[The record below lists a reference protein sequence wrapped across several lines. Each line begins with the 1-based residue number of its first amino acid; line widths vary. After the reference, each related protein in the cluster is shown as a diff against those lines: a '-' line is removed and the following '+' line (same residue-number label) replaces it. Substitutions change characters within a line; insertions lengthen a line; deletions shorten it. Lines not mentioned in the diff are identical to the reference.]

1 MVRSNEETRR
11 QARILQYWRSVEYFS
26 PPSGI
31 ERPGYGKDTVKA
43 LRGQQLPWAGQQRPP
58 GTNKVWRY
66 TVYAG
71 IFEVERVRTA
81 LGSIL
86 APDQQEH
93 DLGGRVRGDGALLS
107 LTLDENGKLFKD
119 SVTLSSCAWAVGRT
133 IGTPGPDADNWLDG
147 FEEEEKRILN
157 VLFDIGDG
165 RVRIDSSGSVESR
178 GSRAARLI
186 AGLGARVAIDA
197 ATGGITAIPG
207 LIGSAVES
215 HLGKNA
221 ATIAESMAGSVAGDA
236 VGSLEARRDRI
247 GQNPEERDG
256 SSTSEDTGASTQEAL
271 GRKSLE
277 LVDLV
282 ALTRWVSEQLG
293 VDETLEPDD
302 IWIKP
307 YPVSLRH
314 ADEVSG
320 DELINSFYAEDL
332 NRVAGELLSGNAG
345 QAVQDYLASDGT
357 VESVRRLDV
366 RMDPARV
373 LKDLHPA
380 VIPNGRWPGRPD
392 QPLVSSQQFAINN
405 IMRKL
410 SDPDARGLYAVN
422 GPPGTGKTTLLRDL
436 IAAIVVQR
444 AEVLAG
450 LPGPRSAFRPSS
462 EAVKWQDPE
471 KPQYSLR
478 IVPLIEELTGFEI
491 VIASSNNGAVEN
503 ITLEVPT
510 ETSID
515 TESFPDADYLSG
527 AATLLAGE
535 PCWGA
540 VAARLGKRAN
550 RSGFVDLFWWGK
562 EQGLHPTLREYIDGS
577 AAGGTPSWGD
587 AKQRFRDA
595 VAEVERLRTERE
607 AVAGL
612 YQMCSGPDA
621 TLTDLRAGAAAWRR
635 ECGQLETRR
644 DGLLGSLAA
653 HNDAHSQNLAV
664 VADRRGAL
672 SAVEVRA
679 RRAGRQLAQLEEHCH
694 QHAEERPAWWKR
706 LFVRAADQRWQ
717 REHTAYQQA
726 VTQSRESVQATR
738 SEQQEREIAL
748 NTAVEQTTLSE
759 EQVAIARQQV
769 QDCERRLQQCQAKIA
784 EADDMAQTRVMELQ
798 NAAVELEQERLR
810 RPGHVPGPEWTAPP
824 EDRSAMETRE
834 QTAPWMDPEF
844 ARARSE
850 VLLAALDLHRATLFA
865 EPDLVWRNMRA
876 VTDIV
881 RGDSPDNLP
890 EGTLLAGWQMLFFV
904 VPAVS
909 TTFASLPT
917 MFAGL
922 GRESIG
928 WLVIDEA
935 GQATPQ
941 AAVGGL
947 WRSRRAVIVGDPRQL
962 EPVVT
967 LPMPGQKLLAN
978 HFDVDIYWA
987 PQSNSAQSLADRATP
1002 VGTWLP
1008 GLDELE
1014 NVWIGSPLRVHRRCD
1029 QLMFEVSNAI
1039 AYDGMMVNGVNGR
1052 TEFPLARNNLWI
1064 DVQAPADG
1072 RKWNPEEGKQ
1082 LVSVLEKLHARISES
1097 MIDELAGI
1105 REESTDR
1112 DALPAWAQDP
1122 HEKQAEA
1129 RRRLADSI
1137 FIVSPFREVITE
1149 TSRYLRRNNFTI
1161 PPSRCGTIHT
1171 TQGKEADIVI
1181 MVLGSATDQRRAR
1194 AWASATPNLLNVAIT
1209 RTRRC
1214 LIVIGDYEN
1223 WSKLRNFAEL
1233 AGHNDGLL
1241 RRWNPTATVEVEA
1254 TGIDQQLP

>member
-1 MVRSNEETRR
+1 M
-11 QARILQYWRSVEYFS
+11 
-26 PPSGI
+26 
-31 ERPGYGKDTVKA
+31 
-43 LRGQQLPWAGQQRPP
+43 
-58 GTNKVWRY
+58 
-66 TVYAG
+66 
-71 IFEVERVRTA
+71 
-81 LGSIL
+81 
-86 APDQQEH
+86 
-93 DLGGRVRGDGALLS
+93 LS

-133 IGTPGPDADNWLDG
+133 VGTPGPDADDWLDG
-147 FEEEEKRILN
+147 FEAEEKRILH

-186 AGLGARVAIDA
+186 AGLGARVAIDV
-197 ATGGITAIPG
+197 ATGGITALPG

-215 HLGKNA
+215 HLGNNA
-221 ATIAESMAGSVAGDA
+221 ATIAESMAGSVSADA
-236 VGSLEARRDRI
+236 VSSLEARRDRI
-247 GQNPEERDG
+247 GQNPDEGEEA
-256 SSTSEDTGASTQEAL
+256 STSEDTGASAQEAL

-307 YPVSLRH
+307 YQVSLRH
-314 ADEVSG
+314 ADEVSS

-332 NRVAGELLSGNAG
+332 NRVADELLSGNAG
-345 QAVQDYLASDGT
+345 QAVLDYLASDVT
-357 VESVRRLDV
+357 AESFQRLDV
-366 RMDPARV
+366 REDPARV
-373 LKDLHPA
+373 LQDLHPA
-380 VIPNGRWPGRPD
+380 VTPDGRWPGRPD
-392 QPLVSSQQFAINN
+392 RPLVSSQQFAINN

-410 SDPDARGLYAVN
+410 SAPDARGLYAVN

-450 LPGPRSAFRPSS
+450 LPDPRSAFRPDS

-471 KPQYSLR
+471 KPQYHRR

-510 ETSID
+510 EASID

-540 VAARLGKRAN
+540 VAARLGKRPN
-550 RSGFVDLFWWGK
+550 RVGFVERFWWGK

-577 AAGGTPSWGD
+577 NSAAERKCSWRE
-587 AKQRFRDA
+587 AKQRYREA

-607 AVAGL
+607 AVADL
-612 YQMCSGPDA
+612 YQMCTGEDDI
-621 TLTDLRAGAAAWRR
+621 LTDLRAGVTAWRS
-635 ECGQLETRR
+635 ECGLLETRR
-644 DGLLGSLAA
+644 DELRGSLAA
-653 HNDAHSQNLAV
+653 HNDAHSRNLAA

-672 SAVEVRA
+672 ATVEVTV
-679 RRAGRQLAQLEEHCH
+679 RRAEGQLTLAEERCRH
-694 QHAEERPAWWKR
+694 HAGERPAWWKR
-706 LFVRAADQRWQ
+706 LFVRAADQQWQ
-717 REHTAYQQA
+717 RDHTAYQEA
-726 VTQSRESVQATR
+726 VRQSGEGVQATW
-738 SEQQEREIAL
+738 SEQEEREIAL
-748 NTAVEQTTLSE
+748 STAVEQAALSE
-759 EQVAIARQQV
+759 ERTAIARQQV
-769 QDCERRLQQCQAKIA
+769 QDCERELQRGEAKTA
-784 EADDMAQTRVMELQ
+784 EAENMVQTRVMELQ
-798 NAAVELEQERLR
+798 HAAAELEQKRLR
-810 RPGHVPGPEWTAPP
+810 RPGHVPGPEWTAAP

-850 VLLAALDLHRATLFA
+850 VLLSALDLHRATLFA

-876 VTDIV
+876 VTDII
-881 RGDSPDNLP
+881 RGDAPNNLP
-890 EGTLLAGWQMLFFV
+890 EDTLLAGWQMLFFV

-917 MFAGL
+917 MFAGV

-978 HFDVDIYWA
+978 HFDVDIRWA
-987 PQSNSAQSLADRATP
+987 PQSTSVQSLADRVTP
-1002 VGTWLP
+1002 LGTWLP

-1014 NVWIGSPLRVHRRCD
+1014 NIWIGSPLRVHRRCD

-1039 AYDGMMVNGVNGR
+1039 AYDGMMVNGVNDR
-1052 TEFPLARNNLWI
+1052 TTFPLARNNLWI
-1064 DVQAPADG
+1064 DIPAPADG

-1082 LVSVLEKLHARISES
+1082 LVSVLEKLYARISES
-1097 MIDELAGI
+1097 MIEELARI
-1105 REESTDR
+1105 REESTDPDR
-1112 DALPAWAQDP
+1112 LPAWAQDP
-1122 HEKQAEA
+1122 QQQQTEA

-1137 FIVSPFREVITE
+1137 FIVSPFREVVTE
-1149 TSRYLRRNNFTI
+1149 TSRYLRKNNFTI

-1181 MVLGSATDQRRAR
+1181 MILGTATDQRRAR
-1194 AWASATPNLLNVAIT
+1194 SWAAATPNLLNVAIT
-1209 RTRRC
+1209 RARRC

-1233 AGHNDGLL
+1233 TEHNGGLL
-1241 RRWNPTATVEVEA
+1241 QRWSPSAELEVEGA
-1254 TGIDQQLP
+1254 ERIDQQEDA